1 MNALRASTRRNV
13 LGAAALCGLLAALPA
28 AAATRTWDFRV
39 LLDGRPIGYHRFALD
54 GEGEA
59 RELKSTARFE
69 VRFVVFSAYRYV
81 HDATEK
87 WRGDCIE
94 SLAARTDDDGKR
106 SEASAARE
114 GARMV
119 ITGTAGRLSTA
130 DCVMTFAYWND
141 AILRQP
147 RLLNAQTGEY
157 TPVSVAALGEEL
169 IRVKGDMVTANRY
182 RITGPQYPVDL
193 WYAAGGAWVALQSNV
208 KGGRQ
213 LRYELQ

>member
-1 MNALRASTRRNV
+1 MTRARPWTLAV
-13 LGAAALCGLLAALPA
+13 LLALAVSPA
-28 AAATRTWDFRV
+28 QARTWDFRV
-39 LLDGRPIGYHRFALD
+39 LLDDRPIGYHRFALE

-69 VRFVVFSAYRYV
+69 VRLLVFSAYRYA

-114 GARMV
+114 GTRIV

-141 AILRQP
+141 GILRQS
-147 RLLNAQTGEY
+147 RLLNAQTGDY
-157 TPVSVAALGEEL
+157 TPIQVAALGEER
-169 IRVKGDMVTANRY
+169 IRVKGDMVAASRY
-182 RITGPQYPVDL
+182 RITGPAYPVDL
-193 WYAAGGAWVALQSNV
+193 WYAAGGAWVALQTSV